1 MKATSPFKAAI
12 AVCMAG
18 VVYFKLVRPWHRHW
32 GATAEEIARSM
43 PLDDRIPDPTVVTT
57 RALTVRARPEQIWPW
72 IVQMGEPP
80 RAGFYSYTWI
90 ERLQGL
96 EIENTDR
103 ILPEFQTLKAGDTLD
118 EAGDMTVLDVDPGRY
133 LVLGPPD
140 VYDWLKSTWVIALYP
155 VDESS
160 TRLVTRLRGRM
171 SFPKMLRALPPAVWP
186 FWMFIDPNVF
196 VMERKMMTEIK
207 RHAEDLATRA
217 GRANTAS

>member
-1 MKATSPFKAAI
+1 
-12 AVCMAG
+12 
-18 VVYFKLVRPWHRHW
+18 
-32 GATAEEIARSM
+32 M
-43 PLDDRIPDPTVVTT
+43 PLDNSISNPTAITT

-80 RAGFYSYTWI
+80 RGGYYSYTWI

-96 EIENTDR
+96 KIENVDR
-103 ILPEFQTLKAGDTLD
+103 VLPEFQTLKVGDSLD
-118 EAGDMTVLDVDPGRY
+118 EAGNMRVLDIDPGRY

-160 TRLVTRLRGRM
+160 TRLVTRLRARM
-171 SFPKMLRALPPAVWP
+171 SFPGMLRALPPAAWP
-186 FWMFIDPNVF
+186 FWILIDPGVF

-207 RHAEDLATRA
+207 RHAESLARRA
-217 GRANTAS
+217 GDSDPG

>member
-1 MKATSPFKAAI
+1 MSAISPFKATIAI
-12 AVCMAG
+12 CIAG
-18 VVYFKLVRPWHRHW
+18 AAYFKLVRPWYRHW

-43 PLDDRIPDPTVVTT
+43 PLDDRIPNPTTITT

-80 RAGFYSYTWI
+80 RGGYYSYTWV
-90 ERLQGL
+90 ERMQGL
-96 EIENTDR
+96 EIENADR
-103 ILPEFQTLKAGDTLD
+103 ILPEFQTLKVGDSLD
-118 EAGDMTVLDVDPGRY
+118 EAGNMTVLDIDPGRY

-160 TRLVTRLRGRM
+160 SRLVTRLRARM
-171 SFPKMLRALPPAVWP
+171 SFLGMLRALPPAAWP
-186 FWMFIDPNVF
+186 FWIFIDPGVF

-207 RHAEDLATRA
+207 HHAESLATEA
-217 GRANTAS
+217 GDANQR